1 MKRLLLLAAAITALA
16 AKADTLDFSR
26 YTVVVSHLE
35 SGPLDAST
43 PGDMTARIIHVLSAA
58 SYDRNWSV
66 GEWLAAHPQAR
77 RRLERLNLPARP
89 ADTRYLSD
97 GTMTVD
103 HEYELAG
110 PALRLLLPRT
120 GDGELLGRKACP
132 CCGQPWPED
141 KEPPPGV
148 RLIPGEDGSAVGYTG
163 ILIDGRGL
171 PFRPALF
178 PRVVTPED
186 REVIGPAFADAEP
199 LAAQGAVAYFHDRG
213 SAFLSERI
221 GANPLVVRAQAV
233 TGTNSSDFV
242 ISLHEAGR
250 IHSSRHLLRLIS
262 ECRIGF
268 IVD

>member
-1 MKRLLLLAAAITALA
+1 MKRLVLLATAITALI

-26 YTVVVSHLE
+26 YVVVVSRLE

-43 PGDMTARIIHVLSAA
+43 PGDMTTRIIQVLSAA
-58 SYDRNWSV
+58 SYDRDWSV
-66 GEWLAAHPQAR
+66 GEWLAAHSQAR
-77 RRLERLNLPARP
+77 RRLERLSLPARP

-97 GTMTVD
+97 GSMTVD

-120 GDGELLGRKACP
+120 GDGELLGRKVCP

-141 KEPPPGV
+141 REPPPGV
-148 RLIPGEDGSAVGYTG
+148 RLIPGEDGSAAGYTG

-186 REVIGPAFADAEP
+186 REVIGPAFADPEP
-199 LAAQGAVAYFHDRG
+199 LATQGAAGYFRDRS
-213 SAFLSERI
+213 SALLSERI

-233 TGTNSSDFV
+233 AGRNSADLV
-242 ISLHEAGR
+242 ISAHDAGR
-250 IHSSRHLLRLIS
+250 IHSSRHLLKLIS
-262 ECRIGF
+262 ECRVGF